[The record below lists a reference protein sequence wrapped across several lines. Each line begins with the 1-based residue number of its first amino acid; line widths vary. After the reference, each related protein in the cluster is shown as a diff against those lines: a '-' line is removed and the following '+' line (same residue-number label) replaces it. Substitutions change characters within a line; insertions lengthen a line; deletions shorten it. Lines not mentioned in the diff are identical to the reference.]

1 MAHSAK
7 WDLIS
12 SIVSS
17 SLKGSPICKG
27 HAMLS
32 KLAFHTPQSDLTRQ
46 AQDLAILSGI
56 RTGPGSIAPST
67 LLRTAG
73 SGYDQEPIV
82 RRAAGWSD
90 ASSKRHVCTPP
101 EHAPPADACCF
112 NCLALQGAPAL
123 RYCPGHIWQIFFG
136 P

>member
-1 MAHSAK
+1 MNRGDLAMAHSAK

-32 KLAFHTPQSDLTRQ
+32 KLALHTPQSDLTRQ

-56 RTGPGSIAPST
+56 RTGQVA
-67 LLRTAG
+67 
-73 SGYDQEPIV
+73 
-82 RRAAGWSD
+82 
-90 ASSKRHVCTPP
+90 
-101 EHAPPADACCF
+101 
-112 NCLALQGAPAL
+112 
-123 RYCPGHIWQIFFG
+123 
-136 P
+136 